1 MGKITVTV
9 DFEDLYSDGD
19 SDEVNF
25 NEIVKENIA
34 YKVKQLTY
42 DDFKKEALPAFENQ
56 VKRKIDLD
64 RDLKIKEQ
72 IDVLFEKPELKKNYY
87 DNEKVSLTQYVENYF
102 VGYTLKSREFDDR
115 VEILIKKQSQEI
127 AQQLKDRYDLLFASQ
142 IVTKLNEQGML
153 KEDIAKILLG
163 DGKNN

>member
-72 IDVLFEKPELKKNYY
+72 IDFCNEELK
-87 DNEKVSLTQYVENYF
+87 
-102 VGYTLKSREFDDR
+102 
-115 VEILIKKQSQEI
+115 
-127 AQQLKDRYDLLFASQ
+127 LL
-142 IVTKLNEQGML
+142 LNL
-153 KEDIAKILLG
+153 
-163 DGKNN
+163 